1 MAVEVVLLEVTEEV
15 EAIEAEEEDMQMVT
29 NNANLV
35 LIADIKIKLVYS
47 IILPLLNQSLLNHPN
62 PSLHN
67 HQKK

>member
-15 EAIEAEEEDMQMVT
+15 EAIDAEEEDMQMVT